1 MSLTMLQ
8 YREMTACSVPQLI
21 SLASFAVS
29 TNHDAQE
36 ECSLRAVLPLKP
48 LGVEIAPFPA
58 FPLLTL

>member
-1 MSLTMLQ
+1 
-8 YREMTACSVPQLI
+8 MTACSVPQLI

-48 LGVEIAPFPA
+48 LEVEIAPFPA